1 MYDICPYNWIEVNIS
16 FFRVINNYR
25 IYNLTPSLPTFRTDE
40 LKRQYTGALCGL
52 GFCPDTGMSLFPDHD
67 IELIFD
73 SLIAQDDIAAVS
85 V

>member
-1 MYDICPYNWIEVNIS
+1 M
-16 FFRVINNYR
+16 
-25 IYNLTPSLPTFRTDE
+25 PTFRTDE